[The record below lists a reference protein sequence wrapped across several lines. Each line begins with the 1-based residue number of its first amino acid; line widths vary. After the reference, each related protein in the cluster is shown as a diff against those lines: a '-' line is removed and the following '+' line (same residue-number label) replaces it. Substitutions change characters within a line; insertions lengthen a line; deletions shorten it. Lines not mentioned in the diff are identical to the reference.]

1 MLLMSVLCWVAANAS
16 AQGRY
21 TVEKASVVYVD
32 NSGSTLSLSFAA
44 SGSNWA
50 RAAPSSSPTN
60 CRSTST
66 PTPRHTT
73 RSTR

>member
-32 NSGSTLSLSFAA
+32 NSGSTLSLNHRYLVAENTTALFTA
-44 SGSNWA
+44 SSKTA
-50 RAAPSSSPTN
+50 VVA
-60 CRSTST
+60 
-66 PTPRHTT
+66 
-73 RSTR
+73 